1 MNDEQQKRALELC
14 DLASRAIDEGPLG
27 WQTGLPIEIG
37 NLRIEQRGFMR
48 MGRRAAGSRED
59 AGLFPDGIDIFY
71 RNTKVLSVG
80 WSSTTSERRVLCY
93 DSGEWEGELELLLAP
108 GHGRTQ

>member
-1 MNDEQQKRALELC
+1 MNDEQQKRAFELC
-14 DLASRAIDEGPLG
+14 DLASRAIDQGPLG

-48 MGRRAAGSRED
+48 MARRAAGSRED
-59 AGLFPDGIDIFY
+59 AGPFPDGIDIFY
-71 RNTKVLSVG
+71 RNTKVLSIG
-80 WSSTTSERRVLCY
+80 ESTNERLVLCY
-93 DSGEWEGELELLLAP
+93 EPGEWEGELELLLAP